1 MGTLANREDPN
12 EMPYNK
18 IFRQRNTI
26 CFENYNL
33 AHLDMF
39 NGLSSGD
46 YYIRLE
52 GRIHYYT
59 KDSVGVLLRSEC
71 LMVS

>member
-12 EMPYNK
+12 EMPYNQ
-18 IFRQRNTI
+18 IFRQKNTI

-33 AHLDMF
+33 APLDMF

-46 YYIRLE
+46 YYIRPE
-52 GRIHYYT
+52 GRINYYT
-59 KDSVGVLLRSEC
+59 KDSLGVLLRSEC